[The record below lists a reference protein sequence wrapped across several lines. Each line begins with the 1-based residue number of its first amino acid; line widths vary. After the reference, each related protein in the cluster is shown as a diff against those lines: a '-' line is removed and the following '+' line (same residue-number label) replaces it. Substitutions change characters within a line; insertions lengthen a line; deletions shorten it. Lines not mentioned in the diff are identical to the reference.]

1 MGVLLCRHRTESRND
16 SVPHNAIILGGII
29 MLYRGTANNN
39 SSVLSAKSRF
49 LPIPVRTENIVPVF
63 AMGSTE
69 RKWHM
74 EKEHY
79 HKIITY
85 QTTVSILKSWMPV
98 LPATCRMLLK
108 CPICRPFYKSHG
120 PMQQPISP
128 HIAKTLNITASP
140 LGNAR
145 LPAERVP
152 GQKRLTVKPQSAQA
166 ESASIGLFENAAT

>member
-1 MGVLLCRHRTESRND
+1 MYKIKPTFVTKKT
-16 SVPHNAIILGGII
+16 IITLFFQK
-29 MLYRGTANNN
+29 
-39 SSVLSAKSRF
+39 SA
-49 LPIPVRTENIVPVF
+49 ENIVFLLFYGVC
-63 AMGSTE
+63 
-69 RKWHM
+69 
-74 EKEHY
+74 
-79 HKIITY
+79 
-85 QTTVSILKSWMPV
+85 
-98 LPATCRMLLK
+98 LPAIFSSLKKSTAVIIIIIGKTEDTAKPTCRSVTSAII
-108 CPICRPFYKSHG
+108 PKSHG